1 MGRSINL
8 VPWCAVLYISGPLTA
23 IAAGSELT
31 LTAVYGDFV
40 TPPAIIRDHDAT
52 PTAGYLLDIY
62 HELSEQLGMS
72 LQLKTIP
79 RPEIARA
86 LLKSDADIYCRANP
100 AWYPEPLLR
109 WSPPLFAYS
118 DVLLSH
124 QPLENLT
131 KLALQKATVATVT
144 GYKYPQ
150 LETFFRED
158 RLLRRDYLSPEAA
171 ASAFLAE
178 KTDTIVL
185 SEIEAHYLLPV
196 SKLAVLELT
205 LNQLHCIYSPRLKP
219 LQRQLLDNY
228 ISARASHGEFK
239 ALLQKYGW
247 QMSAEQAPK

>member
-1 MGRSINL
+1 VGRSINL
-8 VPWCAVLYISGPLTA
+8 VPWSTALCMAGLWSGA
-23 IAAGSELT
+23 AAGTDLT

-40 TPPAIIRDHDAT
+40 TPPAIIRDNDGT

-62 HELSEQLGMS
+62 HELSKQLGMT
-72 LQLKTIP
+72 LQLKALP
-79 RPEIARA
+79 RTEIARA

-109 WSPPLFAYS
+109 WSPPLFAYA
-118 DVLLSH
+118 DVLLSR
-124 QPLENLT
+124 QPMEDLAT
-131 KLALQKATVATVT
+131 LALHKAVVATVT

-150 LETFFRED
+150 LEVLFREG
-158 RLLRRDYLSPEAA
+158 RLLRRDYLLPAA
-171 ASAFLAE
+171 AAAAFLAE

-196 SKLAVLELT
+196 GKLAVFELT

-228 ISARASHGEFK
+228 ISARASHGDFK

-247 QMSAEQAPK
+247 QMPVEQAPK